1 MLGRYNFYKVRLVET
16 IFPRVFNALQQ
27 RYMWSKTVL
36 NIKENT
42 LVLFKDSNDH
52 PLKWALGR
60 IDNIVVGKDN

>member
-1 MLGRYNFYKVRLVET
+1 
-16 IFPRVFNALQQ
+16 
-27 RYMWSKTVL
+27 MWSKTVL

-60 IDNIVVGKDN
+60 IDNIVVGKDNLVRIVDIKTQNDI